1 MLLGGARHQVPA
13 IEAAKRLGLRT
24 VLCDYLPDNP
34 GQYVAD
40 VFYQESTTDRDKM
53 FEIARREHIDGII
66 SFGSD
71 VSAPN
76 AAFIAERLGLATN
89 PLASVETLSSKNLFR
104 PYLRE
109 HGFNCPK
116 FASFAADATAAE
128 VLGLVSGMAFPIVIK
143 PTDSS
148 GSKGVSVVESP
159 DEKGVGAALTSA
171 REFTRN
177 GTLCAEEFIPY
188 GYPHLIGGDVF
199 VSGGEVRF
207 WGLMDCLR
215 DGALG
220 GLVPAGKAY
229 PTGLSDAQT
238 AAVRGEISR
247 LVKSLGLRF
256 GEMNVEVILA
266 PGDRPY
272 VLELAAR
279 AGGNMIPVQLS
290 DISGIDIV
298 EASVREAMGDA
309 STPVAFDGN
318 GQCVATSVLHARTSG
333 AFVGVRYDDA
343 IKSHI
348 YREMVYV
355 RPGDHV
361 ECLSN
366 GSQAIGLVFM
376 SFDDPG
382 QMRDLLSHVSEHVT
396 VEVA

>member
-13 IEAAKRLGLRT
+13 IEAAKRLGYRT

-76 AAFIAERLGLATN
+76 AAFIAEELGLATN
-89 PLASVETLSSKNLFR
+89 PLTSVEVLSSKNLFR
-104 PYLRE
+104 PYLKE
-109 HGFNCPK
+109 HGFNCPA
-116 FASFAADATAAE
+116 FASFSADASIDN
-128 VLGLVSGMAFPIVIK
+128 VLNLVSDMAFPVVIK

-159 DEKGVGAALTSA
+159 DEKSVGEALESA
-171 REFTRN
+171 REFSRN
-177 GTLCAEEFIPY
+177 GMLCAEEFIPY
-188 GYPHLIGGDVF
+188 GYPHLIGGDIF
-199 VSGGEVRF
+199 VSDGEVKF

-215 DGALG
+215 DKALG

-229 PTGLSDAQT
+229 PTGLSDAQMK
-238 AAVRGEISR
+238 AVRGEISR
-247 LVKSLGLRF
+247 LVRSLGLRF

-290 DISGIDIV
+290 DISGMDIV
-298 EASVREAMGDA
+298 EASVREAMGDSSA
-309 STPVAFDGN
+309 SVSFDGN
-318 GQCVATSVLHARTSG
+318 DRCVATSVLHARTSG
-333 AFVGVRYDDA
+333 AFVGVRYDAA
-343 IKSHI
+343 IKGHI

-355 RPGDHV
+355 KPGDHV

-376 SFDDPG
+376 SFDGPG